1 MMALYAEPGGHVAKR
16 PRMDFGGGSNAA
28 AAAAVTAAA
37 AHLQQA
43 ASPVSA
49 LHLAATTGHPAAAAA
64 AHPAAASVSA
74 AQAAAAA
81 QHAAHQ
87 AHQQHTA
94 AAAAAAAALPAAA
107 AVSPPPP
114 PATTLLSQHYI
125 EQQLNRKPAE
135 PEKPNHILLFTVL
148 NPTYPITCEVLHT
161 ICAPV
166 GGGVLRIVIFKKN
179 GVQAMVEFDSVD
191 SAKTAKESLHGC
203 DIYSG
208 CCTLKIEFAKPSKL
222 NVYRNDADS
231 WDYTNPNLGSG
242 KRGAG
247 GGGGGAGEDEEA
259 GAQPVSQRPVL
270 LKEPLAVAVNGGGGG
285 SGAAGASVATT
296 AAAAVNGVQLVR
308 AAEAAATFEN
318 GFHSAAAAAGQQA
331 NGSMLSAGLDVLAAT
346 GAAGGAVTT
355 TSPSAAAAAARA
367 AAAAAAAGQTAAIM
381 RGAAGA
387 AGAPGASILTT
398 VPTTS
403 SAAVTAAGL
412 SAGLSAAAA
421 AAGGSPY
428 GGGQHHHQGSVCM
441 VYGLCPE
448 KMNAARIF
456 NLFCLYGN
464 VVRVKFLKTKE
475 GCAMVQ
481 MGDGLAV
488 ERVVANLNNSTF
500 YSSKMQLG
508 FSKQAF
514 LADVQSPYQLTDGSP
529 SFQDFMGSKNN
540 RFINPEMAS
549 KNRIQPP
556 SKILHFFNTPPG
568 LESSDIESV
577 FVSSQAPRPKCVK
590 MFPSKTERSS
600 SGLIEFETLS
610 DSLEALVACNHH
622 PIPNPSG
629 KFPYI
634 MKLCF
639 SSSRS
644 IPAAIR

>member
-1 MMALYAEPGGHVAKR
+1 MMALYAETGGHVAKR
-16 PRMDFGGGSNAA
+16 PRMDFSAA
-28 AAAAVTAAA
+28 
-37 AHLQQA
+37 
-43 ASPVSA
+43 
-49 LHLAATTGHPAAAAA
+49 PAAAAA
-64 AHPAAASVSA
+64 AATAAHLQAASPVA
-74 AQAAAAA
+74 ALQLAASTGV
-81 QHAAHQ
+81 QQ
-87 AHQQHTA
+87 QQQQQHHA
-94 AAAAAAAALPAAA
+94 AAAAAAAQQAAASAAA
-107 AVSPPPP
+107 AT
-114 PATTLLSQHYI
+114 ATTTILSQHYI

-161 ICAPV
+161 ICSPI
-166 GGGVLRIVIFKKN
+166 GNVLRIVIFKKN

-191 SAKTAKESLHGC
+191 TAKQAKESLHGC

-208 CCTLKIEFAKPSKL
+208 CCTLKIEFAKPNKL
-222 NVYRNDADS
+222 NVYRNDTDS

-242 KRGAG
+242 KQQP
-247 GGGGGAGEDEEA
+247 EEGVA
-259 GAQPVSQRPVL
+259 AAAQPPVSQRPVL
-270 LKEPLAVAVNGGGGG
+270 LKEPLGSGLASTPVSVNGSGLSSASTQQPVSAAGTTVVNGGML
-285 SGAAGASVATT
+285 VRATD
-296 AAAAVNGVQLVR
+296 AAAA
-308 AAEAAATFEN
+308 AAFEN
-318 GFHSAAAAAGQQA
+318 GFVGHHSSPGGGQT
-331 NGSMLSAGLDVLAAT
+331 NGSSVLPSGLDVLT
-346 GAAGGAVTT
+346 GAASGVTT
-355 TSPSAAAAAARA
+355 PTSPSAAAAARA
-367 AAAAAAAGQTAAIM
+367 AAVAAAAGQTAAIM
-381 RGAAGA
+381 RG
-387 AGAPGASILTT
+387 GAPILAT
-398 VPTTS
+398 VPTT
-403 SAAVTAAGL
+403 
-412 SAGLSAAAA
+412 SAAAA
-421 AAGGSPY
+421 AASPTTY
-428 GGGQHHHQGSVCM
+428 TQGSVCM

-448 KMNAARIF
+448 KMNASRIF

-488 ERVVANLNNSTF
+488 ERVVSNLNNSTF
-500 YSSKMQLG
+500 FGSKMQLG

-514 LADVQSPYQLTDGSP
+514 LADVQSPYQLPDGSP

-568 LESSDIESV
+568 LESADIESV
-577 FVSSQAPRPKCVK
+577 FTTSSAPRPKCVK

-600 SGLIEFETLS
+600 SGLIEVETLA
-610 DSLEALVACNHH
+610 DSLEALVTCNHH
-622 PIPNPSG
+622 PIPNPAG